1 MPQPIIGA
9 NRRAAHIEI
18 VLPVDSNGDYAF
30 DENGDPVKGRTP
42 VEFTVPRFDC
52 MTREQFAELNAAL
65 AALNDNKDDDANP
78 HDRSLQVV
86 MAMLKPFITAQE
98 LSVVEKL
105 HLFELEQIAERIQEG
120 STITVGEL
128 VASTSS

>member
-1 MPQPIIGA
+1 MPKPIIGA
-9 NRRAAHIEI
+9 NRRAARIEI

-52 MTREQFAELNAAL
+52 MTREEFTELNAAL
-65 AALNDNKDDDANP
+65 AALGDKTDDDANP

-86 MAMLKPFITAQE
+86 LAMLKPFITAEE
-98 LSVVEKL
+98 LGVVEGL